1 MPKTTNI
8 YYKVFAGGEV
18 LTFPTVSKAKDFALN
33 FSVGRKDVTLG
44 FKVAE
49 NSVFTRTLGSGM
61 PNYYNKTEKL
71 AFAILG
77 RHDIDTIGGIINYDN
92 KCDF

>member
-8 YYKVFAGGEV
+8 YYKVYAGGEV
-18 LTFPTVSKAKDFALN
+18 LSFPTASKAKDFALK
-33 FSVGRKDVTLG
+33 FSVGRKDITIG
-44 FKVAE
+44 FKVTE
-49 NSVFTRTLGSGM
+49 KLVFIRKLGNEI
-61 PNYYNKTEKL
+61 PDYYNKTEKL

-77 RHDIDTIGGIINYDN
+77 RHDIDTIGGIINYDS

>member
-8 YYKVFAGGEV
+8 YYKVYAGGEV
-18 LTFPTVSKAKDFALN
+18 LTFPTVSKAKDFAIK

-44 FKVAE
+44 FKVTE
-49 NSVFTRTLGSGM
+49 NSVFTRTLGNEM
-61 PNYYNKTEKL
+61 PNYYSKTVKL

-77 RHDIDTIGGIINYDN
+77 RHDIDTIGGIINYDT

>member
-1 MPKTTNI
+1 MSKKTNT
-8 YYKVFAGGEV
+8 YYNVYAGGEV
-18 LTFPTVSKAKDFALN
+18 LTFPTASKAKDYAIK

-44 FKVAE
+44 FKVTE
-49 NSVFTRTLGSGM
+49 NSIFTRTLGNEIPS
-61 PNYYNKTEKL
+61 YYSKTVKL

-77 RHDIDTIGGIINYDN
+77 RYDIDIIGGIINYDT